1 MSVNWKM
8 GKNLKLEIKN
18 EPFSF
23 FKNLNA
29 GLNLIAGEK
38 TGKDIESLVKKQHN
52 GIPLSLFSN

>member
-1 MSVNWKM
+1 M

>member
-1 MSVNWKM
+1 M

-29 GLNLIAGEK
+29 GLNLIAAGEK
-38 TGKDIESLVKKQHN
+38 TRKDIESLVKKQHK